1 MSIIEIGLSFK
12 EVQNLTCK
20 VVEGIVDGYSHNFP
34 KEIRIT
40 NRLCF
45 KRYKMKKEYKN
56 SRRLIIVCERHVVVR
71 EGWR

>member
-1 MSIIEIGLSFK
+1 MVIATISE
-12 EVQNLTCK
+12 
-20 VVEGIVDGYSHNFP
+20 

-56 SRRLIIVCERHVVVR
+56 SRGRRLIIVGERHVVVR

>member
-20 VVEGIVDGYSHNFP
+20 VVEGIVDGYSHKFP

-56 SRRLIIVCERHVVVR
+56 GRRLLIVCERHVVVR

>member
-34 KEIRIT
+34 KEKRIT
-40 NRLCF
+40 NIYVF
-45 KRYKMKKEYKN
+45 NDIKWKKN
-56 SRRLIIVCERHVVVR
+56 IRIVEA
-71 EGWR
+71 GG